1 MFHSLTGCDT
11 VSSFAGSGNKLSQG
25 TWNVFPALID
35 APPPSVTFSKDIFD
49 VMQMFVIL
57 L

>member
-11 VSSFAGSGNKLSQG
+11 VSSFAGRGKKLSRG
-25 TWNVFPALID
+25 IWNVFPALID